1 MVKTEAKFP
10 NRIREV
16 RKRRGLSLEQLEE
29 VTGISTSYLSR
40 MEAGKRNVSVKNL
53 ELIAKA
59 LHTQPAQLLVTPHH
73 GRPYADEWQPE
84 DGTEGGNVFY
94 GDHRATERSL
104 REAEQDLRDNG
115 LPALPMANGEIGEPV
130 RFPRRRLPVYGLAVA
145 GDDGRFELNGQRI
158 ADVLCPPG
166 LENVRDAYAVYVHGS
181 SMEPR
186 YYPGETV
193 WVHPHKPV
201 SRGDFVV
208 AQIRND
214 EPGDPPLGFVKQ
226 FISRNSKELLLE
238 QFNPP
243 EGQDRIM
250 RFPADRVISVH
261 KIVLSGQS

>member
-1 MVKTEAKFP
+1 MVKTEQKSP
-10 NRIREV
+10 NRIKEIRA
-16 RKRRGLSLEQLEE
+16 RRGLTLEQLEE
-29 VTGISTSYLSR
+29 ATGISASYLSR
-40 MEAGKRNVSVKNL
+40 MEAGTRNLSVKNL

-59 LHTQPAQLLVTPHH
+59 LHTQPAQLLHVEHV
-73 GRPYADEWQPE
+73 RPSDQTQEEAD
-84 DGTEGGNVFY
+84 N
-94 GDHRATERSL
+94 L
-104 REAEQDLRDNG
+104 RLVDPDFNAVGQDLRENPFPPLPVPNG
-115 LPALPMANGEIGEPV
+115 DIGEAV
-130 RFPRRRLPVYGLAVA
+130 RFPRRRLPVYGMAVA

-214 EPGDPPLGFVKQ
+214 EPGEPPLGFVKQ
-226 FISRNSKELLLE
+226 FISRNSRELLLE

>member
-1 MVKTEAKFP
+1 MVKTEKKSP
-10 NRIREV
+10 NRIKEV
-16 RKRRGLSLEQLEE
+16 RVRRGLTLEQLEDA
-29 VTGISTSYLSR
+29 TGISTSHLSR
-40 MEAGKRNVSVKNL
+40 MEAGKRNLTVKNL

-59 LHTQPAQLLVTPHH
+59 LHIQPGQLLMNPVH
-73 GRPYADEWQPE
+73 
-84 DGTEGGNVFY
+84 EG
-94 GDHRATERSL
+94 DDSLERAIKET
-104 REAEQDLRDNG
+104 EQDLRENPFPL
-115 LPALPMANGEIGEPV
+115 LPIPNAEIGEAV
-130 RFPRRRLPVYGLAVA
+130 RFPRRRLPVYGLAIA

-208 AQIRND
+208 AQIQND
-214 EPGDPPLGFVKQ
+214 EPGEPPLGFVKQ
-226 FISRNSKELLLE
+226 FISRNGRELVLE

-243 EGQDRIM
+243 EGQDRLM
-250 RFPADRVISVH
+250 HFPADRVISVH

>member
-1 MVKTEAKFP
+1 M
-10 NRIREV
+10 
-16 RKRRGLSLEQLEE
+16 RGLSLEQLEE
-29 VTGISTSYLSR
+29 ATGISTSYLSR

-59 LHTQPAQLLVTPHH
+59 LRASPAQLLVTSPNGTPHN
-73 GRPYADEWQPE
+73 DDWKTE
-84 DGTEGGNVFY
+84 DATEGGNVYY
-94 GDHRATERSL
+94 GAQRATERL
-104 REAEQDLRDNG
+104 FREVEQDLRDNG
-115 LPALPMANGEIGEPV
+115 LPPLSIPNAEVGEPV

-158 ADVLCPPG
+158 ADVLCPPS

-226 FISRNSKELLLE
+226 FISRNSRELLLE

-250 RFPADRVISVH
+250 HFPADRVISVH